1 MPICNQ
7 SEEKYTLKRDDI
19 RLAAITYQSF
29 GLDKNKGTVETVPLF
44 LTLYT
49 VIAQQIFCLK
59 IVIVR
64 KTIQFQRVAKCHNDS
79 PVLQLRNSTIIFAL
93 QFSQKFQ
100 GSYSEYAF
108 PQDFCEVNV
117 PSHTDSEFPK

>member
-1 MPICNQ
+1 MKILIE
-7 SEEKYTLKRDDI
+7 SVDFREKKKPSKRLI
-19 RLAAITYQSF
+19 SKA
-29 GLDKNKGTVETVPLF
+29 F
-44 LTLYT
+44 LTLDT
-49 VIAQQIFCLK
+49 EIAQQIFCLK
-59 IVIVR
+59 IVIFR

>member
-1 MPICNQ
+1 MP
-7 SEEKYTLKRDDI
+7 
-19 RLAAITYQSF
+19 
-29 GLDKNKGTVETVPLF
+29 
-44 LTLYT
+44 LYT

-59 IVIVR
+59 IVIFR

-117 PSHTDSEFPK
+117 PSHTDSEFQNNLFKQVIRIEGADSLRN

>member
-1 MPICNQ
+1 MH
-7 SEEKYTLKRDDI
+7 
-19 RLAAITYQSF
+19 
-29 GLDKNKGTVETVPLF
+29 LF
-44 LTLYT
+44 LHAFMTLYT

>member
-1 MPICNQ
+1 M
-7 SEEKYTLKRDDI
+7 
-19 RLAAITYQSF
+19 
-29 GLDKNKGTVETVPLF
+29 LDKTLDIWDFRAILEKGKALNPLRF
-44 LTLYT
+44 KASEMTLYT

-108 PQDFCEVNV
+108 PQDFCEANV

>member
-1 MPICNQ
+1 MPKQI
-7 SEEKYTLKRDDI
+7 
-19 RLAAITYQSF
+19 
-29 GLDKNKGTVETVPLF
+29 PLQKATKFPCILSNTRFF

-59 IVIVR
+59 IVIFR

>member
-1 MPICNQ
+1 MLPTEVIGQ
-7 SEEKYTLKRDDI
+7 VKQE
-19 RLAAITYQSF
+19 
-29 GLDKNKGTVETVPLF
+29 DKTKSRSNDLLF
-44 LTLYT
+44 VLTLNT

-59 IVIVR
+59 IVIFR
-64 KTIQFQRVAKCHNDS
+64 KTIQFQRVAKSHNDS